1 MKFFNIFQE
10 VGTVVANITFTMKKS
25 YYLLAAV
32 FAATAT
38 TAFATGFA
46 LNEVSS
52 RGNARQFTLVGS
64 TRDASA
70 VFFNPAN
77 MTELEDG
84 FHSMFGVTLIRPDYK
99 TTVTTPAGSKT
110 TDQDEKIFVIP
121 HFFVSGKIAEDLYL
135 GFGEY
140 SEFGLG
146 TKYEGGK
153 NWGPLAA
160 NSYKTTIETFT
171 ISPTIAWKA
180 TDDFSIGGGLRV
192 MNFDV
197 CTTRNLGAPYGTLD
211 IAANDLAVSY
221 LLSASYQISDT
232 LRAGIVYRA
241 EGDIKADGDVHVGGM
256 HMGGV
261 DGELTLPSSIMLGLN
276 WQASEKLDLGFNAT
290 WTGWSS
296 MDKISIDFAN
306 PMLKAMAAQAGLNGI
321 DLNWQDSWRF
331 SIGGEYALNDN
342 WSLIGGYSHDI
353 DCTDAGYANTLVP
366 PGDRDQLGLGFAYGK
381 DSWKVAF
388 NYMVIFM
395 HETER
400 KIHGLPVEFTDTVT
414 QSVALSF
421 SKSF

>member
-1 MKFFNIFQE
+1 
-10 VGTVVANITFTMKKS
+10 MKKS

-38 TAFATGFA
+38 TAFATGFG
-46 LNEVSS
+46 LNEVSA

-84 FHSMFGVTLIRPDYK
+84 IHSLFGVTLIRPDFD

-110 TDQDEKIFVIP
+110 TDQDEKVFVIP
-121 HFFVSGKIAEDLYL
+121 HFFVSGKIADDLYL

-146 TKYEGGK
+146 SKYEGGK
-153 NWGPLAA
+153 DWGPLAA

-171 ISPTIAWKA
+171 LSPTLAWQA
-180 TDDFSIGGGLRV
+180 TEDFSIGGGLRV

-211 IAANDLAVSY
+211 IAADDIAYSY
-221 LLSASYQISDT
+221 LLSASYQITDT

-241 EGDIKADGDVHVGGM
+241 ETEIEADGEVHVSGM
-256 HMGGV
+256 NMGDV
-261 DGELTLPSSIMLGLN
+261 SGELTLPSSIMLGLN
-276 WQASEKLDLGFNAT
+276 WQANDKLDLGFNAT

-306 PMLKAMAAQAGLNGI
+306 PVLKAMAAQAGLNGI
-321 DLNWQDSWRF
+321 DLNWQDAWRF
-331 SIGGEYALNDN
+331 SVGAEYAIDDN
-342 WSLIGGYSHDI
+342 WSVMGGYAHDI
-353 DCTDAGYANTLVP
+353 DCSDAGYSNTLVP
-366 PGDRDQLGLGFAYGK
+366 PGDREQIGLGVAYGK
-381 DSWKVAF
+381 DSWEVAF
-388 NYMVIFM
+388 NYMVIIM
-395 HETER
+395 HDTER
-400 KIHGLPVEFTDTVT
+400 KIHGLDVEVTDAIT
-414 QSVALSF
+414 QSLGLSF
-421 SKSF
+421 AKKF